1 MLFSWPLPGSLQTL
15 RTLAPAFQDRLLNI
29 CLTHQLQEVGPRET
43 SMPGSGP
50 LGRQRKRKALSCMCF
65 FCFLQWSG
73 TPAAAESSLLWKGKR
88 FLCFPVNQNL
98 QLLIRGSPNC
108 SLCKNPVICG
118 LVLDHCRESTGGFHP
133 RVSGPTLCYSSQ
145 CRTAFDLSGLRIC
158 PAEKEW
164 HFVFSVCMLYFSTY
178 PHIGNS
184 GQGIASNG
192 GFFYFCSTPP
202 QNAIINSGVHQDQ

>member
-1 MLFSWPLPGSLQTL
+1 MQPALTSRLCQAPDPSQIQIGYTMLFIWPLPGSLQTL

-65 FCFLQWSG
+65 FCLLQWSG

-133 RVSGPTLCYSSQ
+133 RVSGPTLP
-145 CRTAFDLSGLRIC
+145 AVLRS
-158 PAEKEW
+158 AEQ
-164 HFVFSVCMLYFSTY
+164 LLT
-178 PHIGNS
+178 
-184 GQGIASNG
+184 
-192 GFFYFCSTPP
+192 
-202 QNAIINSGVHQDQ
+202 